1 MYEWGVCV
9 WSVYMSLLGKHF
21 KLIGPGGIE
30 QQLTSLGL
38 LDLADEIVSSIWCQC
53 FGFFWVGIHVSAVVN
68 YPSGLGHLCEQCCK
82 LLMLGPGRF
91 IIFQNNK
98 LQNQHL
104 ASNGG
109 SRTYCLRTPHKPGHF
124 LYLFPLWSLHTLNLG
139 MSASSLYYLDIH
151 GAVIYEFIWLNAV
164 CSQYFLAANCSTS
177 LAVTLKIRDFIFS
190 PQFPIFLPFSTGV
203 P

>member
-1 MYEWGVCV
+1 
-9 WSVYMSLLGKHF
+9 MSLLGKHF

-98 LQNQHL
+98 LQN
-104 ASNGG
+104 
-109 SRTYCLRTPHKPGHF
+109 F
-124 LYLFPLWSLHTLNLG
+124 
-139 MSASSLYYLDIH
+139 
-151 GAVIYEFIWLNAV
+151 
-164 CSQYFLAANCSTS
+164 
-177 LAVTLKIRDFIFS
+177 LKIRGQKTYPSKSQQGLSLQPSIW
-190 PQFPIFLPFSTGV
+190 PPMEGV
-203 P
+203 GHTV